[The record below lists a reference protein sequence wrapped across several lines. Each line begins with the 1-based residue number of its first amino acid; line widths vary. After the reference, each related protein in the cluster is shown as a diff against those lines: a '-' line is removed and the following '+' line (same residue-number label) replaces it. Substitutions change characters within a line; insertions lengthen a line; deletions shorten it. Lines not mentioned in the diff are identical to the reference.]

1 MRKRNTYAWLIGV
14 ICLFASPT
22 FTFAQETLPSI
33 TVNCLNRNVV
43 VSWLNEYKKPV
54 QNILIQRSFDS
65 TKNFS
70 TIGSV
75 LTPQNLENGYP
86 DRLPP
91 YDRMYY
97 RVMINFEGGEYVIGP
112 SRRAFPSTPSLP
124 AFDLTKI
131 PEPQKN
137 TEIESEEETITLNK
151 DRSSIS
157 SKRKRDSLKVK
168 QIQERKLTSVH
179 NTEPIQIVETAYPS
193 SRVYTNKQ
201 NVVVIAIQQAYT
213 KKYGL
218 KVFDENQKL
227 ILELKRVPDDYLLL
241 EKSNFFHAG
250 WFNFEIYE
258 EGKLF
263 EKNRFFVAK
272 DKGKSN

>member
-1 MRKRNTYAWLIGV
+1 MHKQTTYAGIIWV
-14 ICLFASPT
+14 ICLFVNPYST
-22 FTFAQETLPSI
+22 FCQEILPSI
-33 TVNCLNRNVV
+33 TINSLNRNVV

-65 TKNFS
+65 TKSFS

-97 RVMINFEGGEYVIGP
+97 RVMLNFEGGEYVIGP
-112 SRRAFPSTPSLP
+112 SKRAYPSLPLLP

-131 PEPQKN
+131 TGPPTNKEMESDEEPL
-137 TEIESEEETITLNK
+137 TLNK
-151 DRSSIS
+151 DRSNVS
-157 SKRKRDSLKVK
+157 SKRKRDSLKIK
-168 QIQERKLTSVH
+168 ELQERKLASVL

-201 NVVVIAIQQAYT
+201 NIVVIAIQQAYT
-213 KKYGL
+213 KKIGL

-227 ILELKRVPDDYLLL
+227 ILELKRVPDDFLLL

-263 EKNRFFVAK
+263 EKNRFFITK
-272 DKGKSN
+272 DKSKFN

>member
-1 MRKRNTYAWLIGV
+1 
-14 ICLFASPT
+14 
-22 FTFAQETLPSI
+22 
-33 TVNCLNRNVV
+33 
-43 VSWLNEYKKPV
+43 
-54 QNILIQRSFDS
+54 
-65 TKNFS
+65 
-70 TIGSV
+70 
-75 LTPQNLENGYP
+75 
-86 DRLPP
+86 
-91 YDRMYY
+91 MYY
-97 RVMINFEGGEYVIGP
+97 RVMVNFEGGEYVIGP

-131 PEPQKN
+131 PEPQTNKEME
-137 TEIESEEETITLNK
+137 TDEETITLNK
-151 DRSSIS
+151 DRSSVS
-157 SKRKRDSLKVK
+157 SKRKRDSLKIK
-168 QIQERKLTSVH
+168 QLQERKLASVH
-179 NTEPIQIVETAYPS
+179 NTEPIQIVETSFPS

-201 NVVVIAIQQAYT
+201 NVVVIAIQQAYS